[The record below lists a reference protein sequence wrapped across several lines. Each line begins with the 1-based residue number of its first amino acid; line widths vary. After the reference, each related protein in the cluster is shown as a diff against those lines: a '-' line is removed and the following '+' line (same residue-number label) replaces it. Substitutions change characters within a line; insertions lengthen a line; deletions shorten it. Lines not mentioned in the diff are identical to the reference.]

1 MQTIRIGDKVS
12 VIHDTVKG
20 TVLKVDQKHVIIED
34 DFGFERTY
42 QPKELTI
49 LGRDEDYGQLHHT
62 PIKEEDHISPK
73 NRLKKATNTMIKE
86 VPFEIDLHIEELLEY
101 SNGLSNHEIVQKQL
115 TACRAFVQ
123 HAIKHKQKKIVLI
136 HGKGAGVLKSEIRHY
151 LIRLDNDGS
160 VQIEYHD
167 ANFNRYGN
175 GGATEVILS
184 YAY

>member
-1 MQTIRIGDKVS
+1 MRTIRIGDKVS

-20 TVLKVDQKHVIIED
+20 IVIKLDQNQVMIED
-34 DFGFERTY
+34 EVGFERVYKPT
-42 QPKELTI
+42 ELTI
-49 LGRDEDYGQLHHT
+49 LARDEDYGHLHHA
-62 PIKEEDHISPK
+62 PIKEEDRIPPK
-73 NRLKKATNTMIKE
+73 NRQKKSIKPITQE

-101 SNGLSNHEIVQKQL
+101 SSGLTNHEIVQKQL

-123 HAIKHKQKKIVLI
+123 HAIKHKQKRIVLI

-151 LIRLDNDGS
+151 LNRLDNDGS